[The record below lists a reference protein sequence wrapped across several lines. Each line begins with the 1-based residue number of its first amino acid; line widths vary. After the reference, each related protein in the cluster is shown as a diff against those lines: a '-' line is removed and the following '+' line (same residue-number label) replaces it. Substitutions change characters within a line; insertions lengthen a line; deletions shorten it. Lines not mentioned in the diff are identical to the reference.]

1 MEKLKYISMLV
12 KNNSG
17 VLTRISGLISRRGY
31 NIESLSVCKTE
42 DDRYSRMTISLY
54 GDEREITQIKSQLQ
68 KQVDVTSVTELV
80 EEGSVLR
87 ELLLIKIEV
96 LAEKRSQILEVC
108 SIFKARTIDLTQN
121 AMVLELT
128 GKPSKID
135 AFIDVLRPYNI
146 IEIARSGVSALH
158 RGNTVIK
165 DFIRKD

>member
-1 MEKLKYISMLV
+1 MDKLKYISMLV

-80 EEGSVLR
+80 EESSVLR

-165 DFIRKD
+165 DFIRED